1 MKRGERWD
9 SDLSPQWVVVMLT
22 RKEESRV
29 LVKYITV
36 PITKKFRDYL
46 RNDLYKENNS
56 KTTKNL
62 NKSQRT
68 DEG

>member
-1 MKRGERWD
+1 MGLKFIP
-9 SDLSPQWVVVMLT
+9 LWVVVMIMG
-22 RKEESRV
+22 KVESSV

-56 KTTKNL
+56 KTTKT
-62 NKSQRT
+62 KFK
-68 DEG
+68 